1 MSAVRRIWDGLGVP
15 LAIWVVFAAPLALA
29 LLVHGRPEWQ
39 PAGRLEHG
47 ELLTPAR
54 VLDPSGLLNS
64 AGEPL
69 ADTLL
74 RGRWTLL
81 YPSGTGCPEEC
92 LRLMDT
98 LKRVC
103 RAQSRGPGPVHRV
116 LVARALPEDEARALQ
131 RVDPG
136 LQVALASGSWGGPP
150 AGQVYLVDPLGNLVL
165 RYPPGFAPQGL
176 AKDLARLLR
185 LSGAG

>member
-1 MSAVRRIWDGLGVP
+1 MNRVRRIGDGLGVP
-15 LAIWVVFAAPLALA
+15 LAIWTVFSAPLVLA
-29 LLVHGRPEWQ
+29 LLVYGRPEWQ
-39 PAGRLEHG
+39 PASRLEHG
-47 ELLTPAR
+47 ELIGPAI
-54 VLDPSGLLNS
+54 VLDPSGLLDS
-64 AGEPL
+64 AGKPL
-69 ADTLL
+69 VDSLF

-81 YPSGTGCPEEC
+81 YTSGAGCSEEC
-92 LRLMDT
+92 RRLMDA

-103 RAQSRGPGPVHRV
+103 RAESWGPGRVQRV
-116 LVARALPEDEARALQ
+116 LAARALTEDEARALQ

-136 LQVALASGSWGGPP
+136 LQVALAAGPWDLP

-176 AKDLARLLR
+176 AKDLGRLLR